1 MKKIRKPAQKSSIA
15 LRRFRHKTFR
25 KKIRGAVKARGFPE
39 DKRAIALALAG
50 IGGRSERLLASDT
63 QALNKAAMIFRL
75 IMLRHLSEHPDCR
88 LIFATF
94 VDDVGITSDRSPMVH
109 LGVLQTKVRQAL
121 MKLGL
126 EAFAMVEAHP
136 LMNYPGKGLGGSI
149 LYHAHAIIFAP
160 VDFNHKAAEDQLN
173 ASGNWTCQ
181 LGAPPV
187 KLKMIKPTK
196 RDVAR
201 VAVYLSKPPHDVRNR
216 MPKKGKPGRYK
227 LMSTTEG
234 YRPGLAL
241 RMLEGASQIEL
252 TSLMFGVGDLGS
264 LVRQQV
270 RHELEAWHR
279 LRSNEGY
286 IVPADFDVWRF
297 WLELHQ
303 QRGNKRYLPFRI
315 DRLPTPK
322 RPRAKSAVVPTRKR
336 LQRDWRTANSKE
348 DSSRQAALN

>member
-1 MKKIRKPAQKSSIA
+1 MIKIRKLAQKSAKA
-15 LRRFRHKTFR
+15 LRRSRITTFR
-25 KKIRGAVKARGFPE
+25 KKNREAVNARGFPA
-39 DKRAIALALAG
+39 DKRDIALALAG
-50 IGGRSERLLASDT
+50 INGHPQRLLASDT
-63 QALNKAAMIFRL
+63 PALNKAAMIFCSL
-75 IMLRHLSEHPDCR
+75 MLRYLSEHPGCK

-94 VDDVGITSDRSPMVH
+94 VDDVGITSDRAPVVH
-109 LGVLQTKVRQAL
+109 LGALQTKVRQAL

-136 LMNYPGKGLGGSI
+136 LMNYPGKGAGRSI

-160 VDFNHKAAEDQLN
+160 TDFQHKAAEDELN

-187 KLKMIKPTK
+187 KLKLIKPTK

-201 VAVYLSKPPHDVRNR
+201 VAVYLLKPPHDVKNR
-216 MPKKGKPGRYK
+216 MPKKGKPGQYK

-241 RMLEGASQIEL
+241 RMLEGASQVEL
-252 TSLMFGVGDLGS
+252 TSLMFGVGNLGS
-264 LVRQQV
+264 RVRQQV

-286 IVPADFDVWRF
+286 IVPADFDVWKF

-322 RPRAKSAVVPTRKR
+322 RPRAKAAVVSTRNRLPRVTKR
-336 LQRDWRTANSKE
+336 HSAPKRKYLGNSH
-348 DSSRQAALN
+348 